1 MALVSYGF
9 GFFCAV
15 LLLLYYIVPG
25 RFQWRILLAASVL
38 FYGFSGPLWI
48 LYPAASSVSVWYLAR
63 KIVSMTD
70 QYRNWVQ
77 KEQPDRT
84 QKKAYNQRLK
94 ARQKRFLIL
103 GLLLN
108 FGILAVLKYTNFLL
122 SNVEGILH
130 LAGISGEM
138 EYADWVLP
146 LGISYYTFQSMGY
159 LIDVYQRKYDPEK
172 SLLRTALFVF
182 YFPQLTVGPIS
193 RFDRLKEELYSPH
206 RFSMDRLAAGGQ
218 RVLWGY
224 FKKLVVA
231 DRIGPAA
238 SMITGSP
245 EIYGGVY
252 ALLGIVGHV
261 IQLYADFSGG
271 IDIIL
276 GISEMFG
283 IRLPE
288 NFDRPFSSRSL
299 AEFWR
304 RWHMTLMQWFREYI
318 FFPVST
324 SQAARK
330 LSAAAGRLAG
340 KKAAGKV
347 PVYLASLTVW
357 SVTGIWHGASWN
369 WVLWGLANCVF
380 MLLSQELSGLFRS
393 LQSRFPF
400 TDGRGYQCFQKVRT
414 FFVFC
419 LPWMFIYY
427 PAAEVFPRLLGILKG
442 EGLLSLMLGGYGT
455 LMDTPDLMILGLG
468 VLFMAL
474 AGQICGNEGLKERLS
489 RLPWPVSYG
498 LSFVLF
504 LILLVTGVYGR
515 GYEAS
520 QFIYNRF

>member
-15 LLLLYYIVPG
+15 LLVLYYLIPG
-25 RFQWRILLAASVL
+25 RYQWLLLLSASVV
-38 FYGFSGPLWI
+38 FYGLAGPVWI
-48 LYPAASSVSVWYLAR
+48 LYPAAASVSVWYLAR
-63 KIVSMTD
+63 KIGRMTD
-70 QYRNWVQ
+70 QYRSWVR
-77 KEQPDRT
+77 KEQPDRA
-84 QKKAYNQRLK
+84 QKKAYDQKLKTRQRRL
-94 ARQKRFLIL
+94 LIL
-103 GLLLN
+103 GLLSN
-108 FGILAVLKYTNFLL
+108 FGILAALKYTNFLL
-122 SNVEGILH
+122 SNVEALLH
-130 LAGISGEM
+130 LAGLSGQM
-138 EYADWVLP
+138 EYADWILP

-159 LIDVYQRKYDPEK
+159 LIDIYQRKYDPEA

-193 RFDRLKEELYSPH
+193 RFDRLREDLYSPH
-206 RFSMDRLAAGGQ
+206 GFSVKRLTSGGQ

-238 SMITGSP
+238 SMITGAP
-245 EIYGGVY
+245 ELYGGVY
-252 ALLGIVGHV
+252 VLLGIVGHV
-261 IQLYADFSGG
+261 VQLYADFSGG
-271 IDIIL
+271 IDIVL
-276 GISEMFG
+276 GISEMLG

-304 RWHMTLMQWFREYI
+304 RWHMTLMQWFREYV

-324 SQAARK
+324 SRAARR
-330 LSAAAGRLAG
+330 LSEAVGRITEKKTAG
-340 KKAAGKV
+340 KA

-357 SVTGIWHGASWN
+357 SLTGIWHGASWN
-369 WVLWGLANCVF
+369 WVLWGLANGVL
-380 MLLSQELSGLFRS
+380 MLLSQELSGLSRRFRS
-393 LQSRFPF
+393 HFSF
-400 TDGRGYQCFQKVRT
+400 TKGRGYQCFEKIRT

-419 LPWMFIYY
+419 FPWLFVYY
-427 PAAEVFPRLLGILKG
+427 PAGEVFPRLWGILKG
-442 EGLLSLMLGGYGT
+442 EELLSLISGGFGRF
-455 LMDTPDLMILGLG
+455 MGIQDCMILGLG
-468 VLFMAL
+468 ILFMAL
-474 AGQICGNEGLKERLS
+474 AGQVRGNEALRDRLH

-504 LILLVTGVYGR
+504 LLILVTGVYGR